1 MSGPGRGQ
9 IHWWLGGFL
18 TSMWSG
24 QRSLP
29 ARGPRSPGSDGWR
42 IPPWSAGPGA
52 SLERSSTTEQS
63 SPAVKARN
71 HEGWRIASMSISILT
86 VLPMKNPPPSR
97 GALNVMPKSS
107 RSISVVAVSAIRC

>member
-1 MSGPGRGQ
+1 VVRSTGGLVASSRRCGPDNGR
-9 IHWWLGGFL
+9 FL
-18 TSMWSG
+18 RG
-24 QRSLP
+24 
-29 ARGPRSPGSDGWR
+29 GPRSPGSDGWR